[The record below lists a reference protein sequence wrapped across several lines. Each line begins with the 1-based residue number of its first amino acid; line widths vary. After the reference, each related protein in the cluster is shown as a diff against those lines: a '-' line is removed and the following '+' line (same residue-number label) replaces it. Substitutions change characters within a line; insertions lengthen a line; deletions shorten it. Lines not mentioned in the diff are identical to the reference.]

1 MTEIKLS
8 RTNQSTELTVMG
20 HCNAGKIN
28 GMDLC
33 CCGVS
38 MLTFTIMETLGAMD
52 LAGYKSSYGGGWCYI
67 FFENS
72 GRDASKADIAV
83 DTVMKGYKL
92 LENSYPSN
100 VTIISDKKEDSI

>member
-8 RTNQSTELTVMG
+8 RTKQSTELTVMG

-33 CCGVS
+33 CCAVS
-38 MLTFTIMETLGAMD
+38 MLTFTIMETLGVMD
-52 LAGYKSSYGGGWCYI
+52 LTGFKSSYGGGWCHI
-67 FFENS
+67 FFES
-72 GRDASKADIAV
+72 DSPDAVKANIAV
-83 DTVMKGYKL
+83 DTVMKGYEL

-100 VTIISDKKEDSI
+100 VSIISDKKEDSI